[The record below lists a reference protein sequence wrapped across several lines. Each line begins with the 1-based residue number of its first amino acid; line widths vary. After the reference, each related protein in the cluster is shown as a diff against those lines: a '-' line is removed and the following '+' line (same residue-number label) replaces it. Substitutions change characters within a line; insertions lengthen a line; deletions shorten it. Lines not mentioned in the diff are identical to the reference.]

1 MRLDE
6 ILKRIEAAK
15 SGAGEVQL
23 VAVSKNVGTD
33 EVRELYS
40 QGQIAFGENRVQ
52 ELKRKSEALRELPL
66 KWHFIGTLQSNKINQ
81 LIALR
86 PTLWQSCNGCELAL
100 AVNKRLNYPL
110 DTLLEINAAGES
122 SKTGL
127 DKNRAVE
134 EFLRIKQECKNLNLI
149 GVMSIGAHVSEPAQI
164 ARSFEAT
171 REIFDALVPHGA
183 RICSM
188 GMSDDFELAIK
199 CGSNM
204 IRLGRI
210 LYA

>member
-1 MRLDE
+1 MM
-6 ILKRIEAAK
+6 IVLKELLEKIENLSK
-15 SGAGEVQL
+15 DVTL
-23 VAVSKNVGTD
+23 IAVSKNVTSA
-33 EVRELYS
+33 EVRELYA
-40 QGQIAFGENRVQ
+40 QGQRNFGENRVQ
-52 ELKRKSEALRELPL
+52 ELAKKKLELQNFTDI
-66 KWHFIGTLQSNKINQ
+66 KWHMIGRLQNNKINQ
-81 LIALR
+81 MVSLK
-86 PTLWQSCNGCELAL
+86 PTLWQSCDSFERAME
-100 AVNKRLNYPL
+100 VNKRLSYKL
-110 DTLLEINAAGES
+110 DTLLQINSADEDTKQGVSVANAAEIY
-122 SKTGL
+122 
-127 DKNRAVE
+127 E
-134 EFLRIKQECKNLNLI
+134 RIQSECKNINLK

>member
-15 SGAGEVQL
+15 AGAGDVQL

-52 ELKRKSEALRELPL
+52 ELKRKSELLRELPL

-86 PTLWQSCNGCELAL
+86 PTLWQSCNSCELAL
-100 AVNKRLNYPL
+100 AVNKRLTYPL

-164 ARSFEAT
+164 VRSFEVS

-183 RICSM
+183 QICSM

>member
-15 SGAGEVQL
+15 ADAGDVEL

-52 ELKRKSEALRELPL
+52 ELKRKSELLRELPL

-81 LIALR
+81 LIALH
-86 PTLWQSCNGCELAL
+86 PTLWQSCNSYELAL
-100 AVNKRLNYPL
+100 AVNKRLTYPL
-110 DTLLEINAAGES
+110 DALLEINAAGES

-149 GVMSIGAHVSEPAQI
+149 GVMSIGAHVSEPVQI
-164 ARSFEAT
+164 ARSFEAS